1 MNNLTKLIIDIGNTT
16 IVFGLFKEEKL
27 LDKVVCFTHADSKKE
42 TEKKF
47 VEFLTKNSKESV
59 KDGMIFSVVPSI
71 DGFVAKLVKKH
82 LGFVIPVFNW
92 KQYEYEHKIPEITD
106 KIGADLIA
114 DLLAAKTYYKS
125 PALIFDLG
133 TVTKLLATN
142 KDGKFIGA
150 SFIPGMNAA
159 LTMFSKRAELLPDH
173 TKLGKAEKAVGLST
187 EECMKHGVYWSTVS
201 YIEKQIELQGK
212 ATVILT
218 GGNASFVKDEFN
230 NIEYDPDLTL
240 KGMNLLFMEVRK

>member
-42 TEKKF
+42 TDKKF
-47 VEFLTKNSKESV
+47 VEFLAKNSKESV

-82 LGFVIPVFNW
+82 LSFVIPVFNW

-114 DLLAAKTYYKS
+114 DLIAAKTYYKS

-142 KDGKFIGA
+142 KDAKFIGA
-150 SFIPGMNAA
+150 SFIPGMNSA
-159 LTMFSKRAELLPDH
+159 LTMFSRRTAMLPDH
-173 TKLGKAEKAVGLST
+173 TNLSKAKKEVGLNT
-187 EECMKHGVYWSTVS
+187 IECMQHGVYWSTVS

-212 ATVILT
+212 STVILT
-218 GGNASFVKDEFN
+218 GGNAIFVKDE
-230 NIEYDPDLTL
+230 IKDAIYDPDLTL
-240 KGMNLLFMEVRK
+240 KGMNLMFREM